1 LDCPAK
7 TFLGA
12 GVKTVVLFFTKG
24 SPTQKIWFYQLEPGR
39 SLGKTNALN
48 DDDLKEFIEF
58 QSTFKLSERSWFL
71 DLEEVDPGSFDLS
84 VKNPNAPEG
93 DPLREPE
100 EILAEIAELDRESGS
115 ILEAISDLLES
126 SPS

>member
-1 LDCPAK
+1 
-7 TFLGA
+7 
-12 GVKTVVLFFTKG
+12 
-24 SPTQKIWFYQLEPGR
+24 
-39 SLGKTNALN
+39 
-48 DDDLKEFIEF
+48 LKEFIEF

-115 ILEAISDLLES
+115 ILEAISDLLGS